1 MVFVRER
8 SSEEEEIWG
17 EQMENYERS
26 KEIRREVEKVEW
38 GRLVML
44 FEFERGKL
52 ERLLQLLKT
61 KSTSAKYNKLKS
73 ELIIEVKEDFL

>member
-44 FEFERGKL
+44 CEFERGKL